1 MNGQLL
7 GLVGASSL
15 GFIMGL
21 ADDAYNTRPLLK
33 LCAQITCGLIL
44 ILSGTYISIFNDAI
58 PNYLLTLFW
67 VVGMMN
73 SINMLDNMDGIT
85 TIVSINVLVF
95 AVFFEFMRD
104 NYLNANFLIMLGV
117 LAALC
122 GFLYYNWNPSKL
134 FMGDTG
140 SQFLGIFLASVGIH
154 SFWNAPDFYQH
165 QVHSKQLFVALFAFI
180 MPVIDTSIVIV
191 NRLLKG
197 RSPFIG
203 GKDHTT
209 HHLVYMGFSERKV
222 AFIFAFVGFISISLT
237 YFINAYFVAW
247 GPFHVVF
254 FALYFLLLLGS
265 FYFIT
270 KKFLPVT

>member
-1 MNGQLL
+1 
-7 GLVGASSL
+7 
-15 GFIMGL
+15 
-21 ADDAYNTRPLLK
+21 
-33 LCAQITCGLIL
+33 
-44 ILSGTYISIFNDAI
+44 
-58 PNYLLTLFW
+58 
-67 VVGMMN
+67 
-73 SINMLDNMDGIT
+73 
-85 TIVSINVLVF
+85 
-95 AVFFEFMRD
+95 
-104 NYLNANFLIMLGV
+104 
-117 LAALC
+117 
-122 GFLYYNWNPSKL
+122 
-134 FMGDTG
+134 
-140 SQFLGIFLASVGIH
+140 
-154 SFWNAPDFYQH
+154 
-165 QVHSKQLFVALFAFI
+165 